1 MQLNCNG
8 HGGGRGDEEA
18 RLGCSA
24 PDSASTFHMLLPR
37 IPFRPQINRHFLS
50 LCKPFSVSAALR
62 MKVVP
67 VPVRDDNY
75 AYLLIDD
82 ASGKAAAVDPY
93 DVPKVKAAA
102 EKAGVE
108 IVAGLTTHH
117 HFDHSGG
124 NQAFAT
130 AYPGVPIYGGSN
142 KVPALTKLAKDND
155 EFTIGDT
162 IHVRC
167 LATPCHTQDS
177 ICYYASSTS
186 SATHPGG
193 VFTGDT
199 LFIAGCGRFFEGT
212 GAEMHAAL
220 SYLGTL
226 PPQTVVYNGHEYTT
240 GNLTFAKSVDP
251 QNPALARLDAIVSA
265 NKITTGLTTIGD
277 EKEWNPFM
285 RLSSEPIKKATGG
298 SSDSQIMDTLREQ
311 KNNFR
316 GPARL

>member
-1 MQLNCNG
+1 MLCTSRVHIERSKEFGHNEQMQLNCNG

-24 PDSASTFHMLLPR
+24 PDSASTFHMLLPH

-124 NQAFAT
+124 NQVCTQRLFTLPYIVLT
-130 AYPGVPIYGGSN
+130 ADHRHLYVSHPHS
-142 KVPALTKLAKDND
+142 D
-155 EFTIGDT
+155 
-162 IHVRC
+162 
-167 LATPCHTQDS
+167 CH
-177 ICYYASSTS
+177 ST
-186 SATHPGG
+186 HFP
-193 VFTGDT
+193 
-199 LFIAGCGRFFEGT
+199 
-212 GAEMHAAL
+212 L
-220 SYLGTL
+220 SYVAGYCISRCAHL
-226 PPQTVVYNGHEYTT
+226 
-240 GNLTFAKSVDP
+240 
-251 QNPALARLDAIVSA
+251 R
-265 NKITTGLTTIGD
+265 
-277 EKEWNPFM
+277 
-285 RLSSEPIKKATGG
+285 
-298 SSDSQIMDTLREQ
+298 REQ
-311 KNNFR
+311 Q
-316 GPARL
+316 GPSADKTRQGQ